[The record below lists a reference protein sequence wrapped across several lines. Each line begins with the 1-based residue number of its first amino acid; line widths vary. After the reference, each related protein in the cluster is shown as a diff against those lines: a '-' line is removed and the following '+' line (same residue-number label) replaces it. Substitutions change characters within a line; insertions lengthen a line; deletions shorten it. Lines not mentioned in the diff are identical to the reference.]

1 MIYFYTSIYFYFAVD
16 STMPSLLVS
25 LLQRMFSV
33 TLGLLLIV
41 IVYHFFVIPFLLL
54 GGIFI
59 ILQKM
64 FRVAI
69 NDLRRF
75 DNITRSPIFTH
86 VSATVQGLSVIRAF
100 QKQDEFYEKYLVL
113 SLTFYSFTYLI
124 IYILPFNCN
133 TI

>member
-1 MIYFYTSIYFYFAVD
+1 
-16 STMPSLLVS
+16 MPSLLVS
-25 LLQRMFSV
+25 LLQRIFSV

-41 IVYHFFVIPFLLL
+41 VVYHYFVILFLLL
-54 GGIFI
+54 GGVFI

-75 DNITRSPIFTH
+75 DNITRSPIFSH

-100 QKQDEFYEKYLVL
+100 QKQNEFYEKYSVL
-113 SLTFYSFTYLI
+113 SLPFYSFIYLI
-124 IYILPFNCN
+124 MYILPVNCN
-133 TI
+133 IITYIINNI